1 MVFFSFCCY
10 ASLFI
15 SDFVDLD
22 TVSVPSNYRLDDE
35 NPVRIEIL
43 YNYTK
48 LLSRIDLSY
57 NPLN

>member
-1 MVFFSFCCY
+1 MIHTIGYCMNHGLSTYNVH
-10 ASLFI
+10 A
-15 SDFVDLD
+15 
-22 TVSVPSNYRLDDE
+22 NYRLDDE
-35 NPVRIEIL
+35 NPVRIEVL